1 MELDFLWLI
10 VSALLGC
17 YVFIFWFLK
26 RVNEWYYVGMV
37 RKSTYRLP
45 PGDMGWPFLG
55 NMLPLFKSIRSAD
68 ANSFIYNLVSRY
80 GNTGIYK
87 THMFG
92 CPSII
97 VCRPEICRRVLTND
111 EHFTLGYP
119 KSTNLLGGRIS
130 LHSVSNEEHKRLRR
144 LIASPINGHEAL
156 TMYIQHTEDIA
167 IDSFDEW
174 ASMKQPFEFYTEIK
188 KATFKIMTHIF
199 MGSVSDS
206 TLWTTHNLY
215 ADYRKG
221 LMSMAIN
228 IPGFAFHKALK
239 ARKKMVKVLQSILD
253 KKREMTQSKQH
264 QGTKDMMDLLSEAED
279 EDGRK
284 LEDED
289 IVDLIL
295 LFLSAGFDSSAVSI
309 LWAII
314 HLTENP
320 EALRKAK
327 EEQEGI
333 IKRRP
338 SNQIGLKL
346 KEIKQMEYLAKV
358 IDETLRM
365 TNIFSLF
372 RKAKAD
378 VSINDYIIP
387 EGWKVL
393 VWYGA
398 VHMDPEIY
406 DNPQNFNPSRWDN
419 LKAKGKAFIPFGA
432 GNRSCPGSDLAKL
445 VISIFLHHF
454 LLNYKLKRVN
464 PKSPLSYIQG
474 PMPKDL
480 CLAQVIRIP

>member
-68 ANSFIYNLVSRY
+68 ANSFIYNLIWQY
-80 GNTGIYK
+80 WYLQD
-87 THMFG
+87 HMFG

-156 TMYIQHTEDIA
+156 TMYIQHTEDIV

-199 MGSVSDS
+199 MGSVNDS

-253 KKREMTQSKQH
+253 KKREMTESKH

-327 EEQEGI
+327 EEQEEI

-387 EGWKVL
+387 KGWKVS

-398 VHMDPEIY
+398 FHMDPEIF

-419 LKAKGKAFIPFGA
+419 LKAKAETFIPFGA
-432 GNRSCPGSDLAKL
+432 GSRFCPGSDLAKL
-445 VISIFLHHF
+445 VITIFLPHF
-454 LLNYKLKRVN
+454 LLNYKMKRLN
-464 PKSPLSYIQG
+464 TESPLSHLQG
-474 PMPKDL
+474 PMPKDKF
-480 CLAQVIRIP
+480 LA

>member
-17 YVFIFWFLK
+17 YVFIFRFLK

-68 ANSFIYNLVSRY
+68 ANSFIYNLVSRC

-87 THMFG
+87 AHMFG

-156 TMYIQHTEDIA
+156 TMYIQHTEYIA

-188 KATFKIMTHIF
+188 KATFKIMTHF
-199 MGSVSDS
+199 
-206 TLWTTHNLY
+206 H
-215 ADYRKG
+215 G
-221 LMSMAIN
+221 LS
-228 IPGFAFHKALK
+228 LK

-253 KKREMTQSKQH
+253 KKREMTESKQH

-327 EEQEGI
+327 EEQEEI

-387 EGWKVL
+387 KGWKVL

-406 DNPQNFNPSRWDN
+406 DNPQNFNPSRWDVTKSN
-419 LKAKGKAFIPFGA
+419 IDQICSPSLY
-432 GNRSCPGSDLAKL
+432 
-445 VISIFLHHF
+445 
-454 LLNYKLKRVN
+454 YK
-464 PKSPLSYIQG
+464 I
-474 PMPKDL
+474 
-480 CLAQVIRIP
+480 